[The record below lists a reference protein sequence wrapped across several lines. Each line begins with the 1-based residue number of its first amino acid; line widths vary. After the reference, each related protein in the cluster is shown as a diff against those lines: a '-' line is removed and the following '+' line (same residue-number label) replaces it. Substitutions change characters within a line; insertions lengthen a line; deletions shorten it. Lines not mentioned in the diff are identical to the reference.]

1 MGMDGS
7 AVPMDKQD
15 QQRLP
20 DIQQQQA
27 QTVEGYLKWQSAA
40 DNFAS
45 RDPNSTSDTPEGQQ
59 LVLEL
64 RELIGGQEKAAMF
77 VAPRIMR
84 RCWDVSG
91 KAHATMT
98 ADALRVCVAAAGP
111 VGSKAIL
118 QELTNMWVNM
128 QSEVKWNRDIAEA
141 LLRRELLVLPEVD
154 AFMAKSLLLRN
165 TTAIDFAVLLAKAV
179 KDGVCGA
186 ASFSNTLDLLAKVT
200 AGLTGSEQVLQLLNA
215 ARAASKVR
223 AAERAGLPDVAGL
236 RDKAD
241 PPGLHQ
247 QVAALFEDF
256 ARRCMATPEEK
267 VHAPFV
273 QQLRQAGLLALDDN
287 TDRMLRTL
295 VELAVQHCLQSETAT
310 PRQDGTFGP
319 GPLSFLAVD
328 PLVKLVV
335 CLTSAHGGGEKFLS
349 RFLTV
354 TAALIRRDAED
365 RVGEF
370 NARPYLR
377 LLVGLTTELGGGEG
391 GQGASA
397 AAQDVNSLRL
407 LRLIGLTLLT
417 LQPSSVPGFG
427 FAYLELLSHR
437 SFMPRLLM
445 APQQGGWPLFEALLV
460 GLLQF
465 LEPALR
471 AADLGE
477 PLRLLYKGTLR
488 LLLVL
493 LHDFPEFLCEHHFH
507 LCDVIPA
514 PAIQMRN
521 LILSAFP
528 RNMRLPDPFTP
539 NLKVDLLPEISSPPR
554 GAPASD
560 ALLPPALRSAVDA
573 LLNRRPPGGIPPNA
587 ISQLVSRLTLTP
599 EQQAGQQQQP
609 GRRTVS
615 SNFNVPLINALVL
628 YVGSCSAPG
637 AAVLPTSPGIE
648 LLSRLA
654 SELDAEGRYLLL
666 NGIANQ
672 LRYPN
677 SHTHYFSCVLLSLFA
692 EAPPGPVG
700 EAVQAQVT
708 RVLLERLIVN
718 RPHPWGLLITF
729 IELIKNPRFNF
740 WSYSFTRCAPEI
752 ERLFESVARSCMGP
766 ASLPPQAAAAKA
778 AADVEELKA

>member
-1 MGMDGS
+1 
-7 AVPMDKQD
+7 
-15 QQRLP
+15 
-20 DIQQQQA
+20 
-27 QTVEGYLKWQSAA
+27 
-40 DNFAS
+40 
-45 RDPNSTSDTPEGQQ
+45 
-59 LVLEL
+59 
-64 RELIGGQEKAAMF
+64 
-77 VAPRIMR
+77 
-84 RCWDVSG
+84 
-91 KAHATMT
+91 
-98 ADALRVCVAAAGP
+98 
-111 VGSKAIL
+111 
-118 QELTNMWVNM
+118 
-128 QSEVKWNRDIAEA
+128 
-141 LLRRELLVLPEVD
+141 
-154 AFMAKSLLLRN
+154 
-165 TTAIDFAVLLAKAV
+165 
-179 KDGVCGA
+179 
-186 ASFSNTLDLLAKVT
+186 
-200 AGLTGSEQVLQLLNA
+200 
-215 ARAASKVR
+215 
-223 AAERAGLPDVAGL
+223 
-236 RDKAD
+236 
-241 PPGLHQ
+241 
-247 QVAALFEDF
+247 
-256 ARRCMATPEEK
+256 
-267 VHAPFV
+267 
-273 QQLRQAGLLALDDN
+273 
-287 TDRMLRTL
+287 
-295 VELAVQHCLQSETAT
+295 
-310 PRQDGTFGP
+310 
-319 GPLSFLAVD
+319 
-328 PLVKLVV
+328 
-335 CLTSAHGGGEKFLS
+335 
-349 RFLTV
+349 
-354 TAALIRRDAED
+354 
-365 RVGEF
+365 
-370 NARPYLR
+370 
-377 LLVGLTTELGGGEG
+377 
-391 GQGASA
+391 
-397 AAQDVNSLRL
+397 
-407 LRLIGLTLLT
+407 
-417 LQPSSVPGFG
+417 
-427 FAYLELLSHR
+427 
-437 SFMPRLLM
+437 MPRLLM

-554 GAPASD
+554 GAPA
-560 ALLPPALRSAVDA
+560 AETLLPPALRSAVDA
-573 LLNRRPPGGIPPNA
+573 LLNRRQQGAIPPNA
-587 ISQLVSRLTLTP
+587 ISQLVSRLTLNP
-599 EQQAGQQQQP
+599 EQQAVQQQQQQ

-615 SNFNVPLINALVL
+615 SNYNVPLINAMVL

-637 AAVLPTSPGIE
+637 AAVLPTSPGTE

-729 IELIKNPRFNF
+729 IELIKNPRYNF

-766 ASLPPQAAAAKA
+766 ASLPPQATAAKA
-778 AADVEELKA
+778 AAEVEEMKA